1 MAGVFDN
8 GNKTWKHQ
16 ESGVLNMGSYGNR
29 LKRIRLR
36 IMAPVMVCLLV
47 LAACGSATTAQK
59 KTSATQGT
67 STTTAQSLTINI
79 GRFPHGT
86 ANAFVT
92 KYMEIHHLVQKAG
105 KSLGLNLTVNW
116 VNESAAPAVI
126 AGLTSH
132 QIDIGDLG
140 SSIYVG
146 LVAKH
151 EPVTAISLSNGHFGF
166 VLAVPKGSPIRN
178 LGDLKGKKVGAIAG
192 TDIYNVLA
200 EMVLAKFGTA
210 NLAKAGVTFVNVAS
224 PGQLARVPKGLDASV
239 TPLTTFLQAQ
249 AAGDNVTWIAN
260 SYGDTGPHYSGSAGQ
275 GTGHVIPSAKKS
287 VFWPEGFYGHRS
299 VIIADNSFLKA
310 HQNAAVAF
318 LVAQQ
323 QALQALKKMTPSAVA
338 SLVSA
343 DWGVSPAIGAQLVT
357 SSLTYQRGWAYI
369 TSGDAKVL
377 YEQGKLTVAD
387 GSASSSVSW
396 SALKSSLMNG
406 SSVAKKAYDIMH
418 KVPSQKVFLD
428 TSKDLR
434 GYPTWEGSYWK
445 KP

>member
-1 MAGVFDN
+1 MVGVRDRGSKTLRRKNRAVFMAG
-8 GNKTWKHQ
+8 Q
-16 ESGVLNMGSYGNR
+16 GSKALALAR
-29 LKRIRLR
+29 MRVVVPLV
-36 IMAPVMVCLLV
+36 ACLLV
-47 LAACGSATTAQK
+47 LAACGETATAQK
-59 KTSATQGT
+59 KSSATNAT
-67 STTTAQSLTINI
+67 STTMQSLTINI

-92 KYMEIHHLVQKAG
+92 KYMEIHHLVEKAG
-105 KSLGLNLTVNW
+105 KTLGLNLTVNW
-116 VNESAAPAVI
+116 INESAAPAVI

-132 QIDIGDLG
+132 QIDIGPLG

-146 LVAKH
+146 LVAKN
-151 EPVTAISLSNGHFGF
+151 EPVTPISLSNGHFGF

-210 NLAKAGVTFVNVAS
+210 NLTKAGVTFVNVSS

-249 AAGDNVTWIAN
+249 AAGDNVTWVAN
-260 SYGDTGPHYSGSAGQ
+260 SYGETGPHYSGSAGQ
-275 GTGHVIPSAKKS
+275 GAGHVIPSAKNS

-299 VIIADNSFLKA
+299 VIIAANSFLKA
-310 HQNAAVAF
+310 HQDAAVAF

-323 QALQALKKMTPSAVA
+323 EALQALDKMTPSAVA
-338 SLVSA
+338 ALVSS
-343 DWGVSPAIGAQLVT
+343 DWGVSPSIGAQLVT

-396 SALKSSLMNG
+396 SALKSALLKG
-406 SSVAKKAYDIMH
+406 ASVAKKAYEIMH
-418 KVPSQKVFLD
+418 QVPSQQVFLN

-434 GYPTWEGSYWK
+434 GYPTWEGSSWK